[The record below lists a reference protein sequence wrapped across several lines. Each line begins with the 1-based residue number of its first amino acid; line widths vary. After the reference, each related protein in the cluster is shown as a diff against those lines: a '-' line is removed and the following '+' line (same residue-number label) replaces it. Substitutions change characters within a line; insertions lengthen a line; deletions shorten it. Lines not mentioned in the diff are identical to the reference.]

1 MVEQTKTKPWKVGI
15 NAANIAW
22 PKEFGI
28 DPATNYGNWIFAI
41 VNAGVYFSSAL
52 FGCWLSDPLNN
63 FFGRRGCVLFAAV
76 FSFTSS
82 LGASVTQTWGQLLL
96 CRCLLGTRVTFLI
109 TLPSASLIEASNI
122 PLLGVGMGIKASGT
136 YYSRT
141 FYFLF
146 GTGSRR
152 ACLGVSTSFL
162 LLFYPQSNSSAVEWS
177 YTNSGLI

>member
-1 MVEQTKTKPWKVGI
+1 MEPGQFMPYPDRNNQPKPWKVGI

-63 FFGRRGCVLFAAV
+63 FFGRRGCILFAAV

-82 LGASVTQTWGQLLL
+82 FGAAVTQTWWQLLL
-96 CRCLLGTRVTFLI
+96 CRCLLGTQACFFLI
-109 TLPSASLIEASNI
+109 ALPSVALIDASNVL
-122 PLLGVGMGIKASGT
+122 LLGVGMGTKASGT
-136 YYSRT
+136 YYS
-141 FYFLF
+141 
-146 GTGSRR
+146 
-152 ACLGVSTSFL
+152 
-162 LLFYPQSNSSAVEWS
+162 
-177 YTNSGLI
+177 

>member
-1 MVEQTKTKPWKVGI
+1 MEPGQFHALSWSKTNKTKPWKVGI

-28 DPATNYGNWIFAI
+28 DPKTNYGNWIFAI

-82 LGASVTQTWGQLLL
+82 FGAAVTQTWWQLLL
-96 CRCLLGTRVTFLI
+96 CRCLLGTRVGF
-109 TLPSASLIEASNI
+109 
-122 PLLGVGMGIKASGT
+122 
-136 YYSRT
+136 
-141 FYFLF
+141 F
-146 GTGSRR
+146 
-152 ACLGVSTSFL
+152 
-162 LLFYPQSNSSAVEWS
+162 
-177 YTNSGLI
+177 